1 MGSSDEVTHDPLDIS
16 STEEYTIIESEEK
29 NPVKDPSFVK
39 GRRSTK
45 LSLTNQ
51 RLKRGGSTTVKTKI
65 VSKTK
70 VRKDILNVVRSRST
84 YFLKVNHAGL
94 FERER
99 HITHNICPGQS
110 MIS

>member
-1 MGSSDEVTHDPLDIS
+1 MGSSDEAKHDPLDSS
-16 STEEYTIIESEEK
+16 STEGDTIIESQKK
-29 NPVKDPSFVK
+29 NPVKHPSFVK
-39 GRRSTK
+39 GRRSIK

-51 RLKRGGSTTVKTKI
+51 RLKRGGSTTVNTKI

-70 VRKDILNVVRSRST
+70 VMKDILNVVRSKST
-84 YFLKVNHAGL
+84 YFLKVNNAGL

-99 HITHNICPGQS
+99 HITHNICPSQS